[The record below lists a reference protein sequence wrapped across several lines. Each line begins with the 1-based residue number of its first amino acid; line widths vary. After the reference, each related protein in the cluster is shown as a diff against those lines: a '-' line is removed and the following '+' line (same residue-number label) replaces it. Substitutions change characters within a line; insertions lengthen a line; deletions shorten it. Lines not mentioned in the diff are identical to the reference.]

1 MRLWGHKDVGL
12 SITFWGGR
20 MRRSNKCE
28 CCSRGR
34 SKVIFGPV
42 VLSWR
47 KVYEPGLEEEWG
59 RSGGV
64 GHWAMQHNAA
74 PQPLLPY
81 RLFGKYIFSAP
92 GFNMWV

>member
-1 MRLWGHKDVGL
+1 
-12 SITFWGGR
+12 

-74 PQPLLPY
+74 PQPLPGTLRTALQALWKIHIFNT
-81 RLFGKYIFSAP
+81 RL
-92 GFNMWV
+92 